1 MPEITNINLN
11 PDIDFERGQDLI
23 CDITGT
29 FKFEDYEKE
38 IEWEVFMEFYDQD
51 LCTKDDFLCD
61 RTSEKFKP
69 SQLEEK
75 EKQFHEIIKKEELKK
90 RIFKKE
96 LKVKLT
102 IQPFIKY
109 KPFSK
114 FSDVEKV

>member
-11 PDIDFERGQDLI
+11 PDHDFERRQDLI
-23 CDITGT
+23 CDITGD
-29 FKFEDYEKE
+29 FEFEDYEKE

-51 LCTKDDFLCD
+51 PFIDDFLCD

-69 SQLEEK
+69 SQLKEEK
-75 EKQFHEIIKKEELKK
+75 SFHEIIKKEELK
-90 RIFKKE
+90 RRWFKKE

-102 IQPFIKY
+102 IQSFIKY

>member
-11 PDIDFERGQDLI
+11 PDRDVAKGKDLI

-29 FKFEDYEKE
+29 FKFEDFEKE

-51 LCTKDDFLCD
+51 PLKNDFLCD

-69 SQLEEK
+69 DQLEE
-75 EKQFHEIIKKEELKK
+75 EKHFHEIITKKELDK

-102 IQPFIKY
+102 LRPFHKY
-109 KPFSK
+109 KSFSQ

>member
-11 PDIDFERGQDLI
+11 PDHDFEKGQDLI
-23 CDITGT
+23 CDITAD
-29 FKFEDYEKE
+29 FKFEDYEIE

-75 EKQFHEIIKKEELKK
+75 KTHFQEIIKKEELKK

-102 IQPFIKY
+102 IQPFYKY